1 MRDDP
6 LAAARGIFNALLL
19 SIAFWLLLTVA
30 ALAQAGQASNCS
42 GTATGTAALVSFPK
56 SGATGNPVPTRYVTI
71 VNASASDTLWLNW
84 LPGGTAAANTAGSIP
99 LTSTG
104 SSITWTAPYTVP
116 GRISIITSGTSTPY
130 SCYYQ

>member
-6 LAAARGIFNALLL
+6 LSAAKGIGLACLLGTVL
-19 SIAFWLLLTVA
+19 WLLLAAV
-30 ALAQAGQASNCS
+30 ALAQTGQASNCS
-42 GTATGTAALVSFPK
+42 GTATGTAALVTFPK
-56 SGATGNPVPTRYVTI
+56 SGTTGNAVPTRYVTI

-104 SSITWTAPYTVP
+104 SSITWTAPYPVP